1 MQNLS
6 ISKID
11 DDNRYCTVIFCF
23 LKEYNIC
30 FCKHCAM
37 ISTDDTSKISLVN
50 YTISA
55 TTRGKRVLVAYGQSL
70 QLADNNF
77 GKVSLTPT
85 VVLFDDLPECV
96 KQTFCWWTPHTYMKI
111 HATEPSSAIK
121 NAWKTAETS

>member
-1 MQNLS
+1 
-6 ISKID
+6 
-11 DDNRYCTVIFCF
+11 
-23 LKEYNIC
+23 
-30 FCKHCAM
+30 M
-37 ISTDDTSKISLVN
+37 ISTDDKSKIKFSEPN

-55 TTRGKRVLVAYGQSL
+55 TTRGKRVHVAHGQSL
-70 QLADNNF
+70 QLADSKF

-111 HATEPSSAIK
+111 HATEHSSAIK

>member
-11 DDNRYCTVIFCF
+11 DDNRYCTAIFCF

-37 ISTDDTSKISLVN
+37 ISTDDTSKIKFSEPN

-55 TTRGKRVLVAYGQSL
+55 TTRGKRVMLHMARAYNWLTINLVKYL
-70 QLADNNF
+70 
-77 GKVSLTPT
+77 
-85 VVLFDDLPECV
+85 
-96 KQTFCWWTPHTYMKI
+96 
-111 HATEPSSAIK
+111 
-121 NAWKTAETS
+121 

>member
-11 DDNRYCTVIFCF
+11 DDNRYCSAIFCF
-23 LKEYNIC
+23 LKEYSIC

-37 ISTDDTSKISLVN
+37 ISTDDKSKIKFSEPN

-55 TTRGKRVLVAYGQSL
+55 TTRGKRVHVAHGQSL
-70 QLADNNF
+70 QLADSKF

-96 KQTFCWWTPHTYMKI
+96 KQTFC
-111 HATEPSSAIK
+111 
-121 NAWKTAETS
+121 